1 MPLDEYA
8 KKRKFDKTPE
18 PGPGKP
24 RSKAKAA
31 TGGLFCVQ
39 RHDASHLHY
48 DLRLEIDGALAS
60 WAVPKG
66 PTLDSTRKSLAMK
79 VEDHPMEYAEFE
91 GNIPAGNYGAGSVM
105 LWDIGR
111 YTLLDEPPADQ
122 QLARGDFKF
131 SLEGSKLRGAFAL
144 VRMKRGQ
151 KGNEWLLIKKPDEY
165 AVPGW
170 TPEEHAWSVKT
181 KRSQEEIA
189 ANDDPIDPEHIDGS
203 KKAAMPKSIKP
214 MLATLVDG
222 PPSGEQWLY
231 EIKWDGVRA
240 LCFIEDG
247 KLRIESRNGKR
258 VEAQYPELAS
268 LPSLIQ
274 ADAAIVDGEIAV
286 LDEQGRARFE
296 LIQPRISTAH
306 NVETL
311 QQTNPAHLFLFDL
324 LYLDGY
330 DLRGV
335 PLETRK
341 GLLEKSVEWNDVVRY
356 SQHFTA
362 ETDTILEAVQKMG
375 VEGIVAKDRRS
386 PYEAARSKRWL
397 KVKAQKQQEFVIAGF
412 VEGERE
418 YFGSLVLGVN
428 KGKTLQHAGQVGTGF
443 DAKQRKAIFQKLE
456 PLVSKHCPLSPKPRI
471 KGVTWVEP
479 ELVCEVRFLEW
490 TSEGMLRAPVF
501 VGLREDKPAAE
512 VVREVEQ
519 KSPRHT
525 AKKRAPAKV
534 AAVDQSNTLN
544 LSGKEAVVEI
554 EGHTL
559 KLTNLDKVYF
569 PKDGYTK
576 RDLLRFYDE
585 VSPWLLPHLKDRPLS
600 LKRYPN
606 GIDDKFFFQKNASEH
621 FVDWLR
627 TEPVREGHPP
637 KTNNYAVAH
646 NRASLIYLVNL
657 GCIDHNPWLSRIGS
671 LTHPD
676 WILIDLDPFHC
687 PFDRVVEAAQI
698 VRGILNR
705 VGLKG
710 YPKTT
715 GGDGLHVYV
724 PLDPIYTYDQA
735 RSFAEILFHLANGER
750 PDLFTAPRSVGS
762 RKKNRVY
769 FDWQQIGTGKTIAAP
784 YVVRAYDGAP
794 VSTPLAWSEVKQGL
808 DPKDFT
814 IKNVLARF
822 SKKGDLF
829 APVLSGGQR
838 LESALKKLQ

>member
-18 PGPGKP
+18 PAPGKP
-24 RSKAKAA
+24 RSKAKPA

-39 RHDASHLHY
+39 RHRASHLHY
-48 DLRLEIDGALAS
+48 DLRLEINGALAS

-111 YTLLDEPPADQ
+111 YTLLDDPPAEQ

-131 SLEGSKLRGAFAL
+131 SLEGSKLHGAFAL

-170 TPEEHAWSVKT
+170 SPDEHAWSVKT

-189 ANDDPIDPEHIDGS
+189 ANDAPLDPEHIAGS
-203 KKAAMPKSIKP
+203 KKAAMPRSIKP

-240 LCFIEDG
+240 LCFIENG

-258 VEAQYPELAS
+258 TEEQYPELAS

-274 ADAAIVDGEIAV
+274 ANTAIVDGEIAV

-296 LIQPRISTAH
+296 LIQPRISTAR
-306 NVETL
+306 NIETL
-311 QQTNPAHLFLFDL
+311 QRTNPAHLFLFDL

-330 DLRGV
+330 DLHGV

-341 GLLEKSVEWNDVVRY
+341 GLLEKSVAWDDVVRY

-362 ETDTILEAVQKMG
+362 DTDTVLEAVRKMG
-375 VEGIVAKDRRS
+375 IEGIIAKDRRS
-386 PYEAARSKRWL
+386 PYEPARSKRWL
-397 KVKAQKQQEFVIAGF
+397 KVKVQNQQEFVIAGF

-418 YFGSLVLGVN
+418 YFGSLVLGVYEE
-428 KGKTLQHAGQVGTGF
+428 KRLRHVGQVGTGF
-443 DAKQRKAIFQKLE
+443 DAKQQKAIFQKLE
-456 PLVSKHCPLSPKPRI
+456 PLISKHCPLSPKPRI

-490 TSEGMLRAPVF
+490 TNEGMLRAPVF
-501 VGLREDKPAAE
+501 AGLREDKPPAE
-512 VVREVEQ
+512 VVREVAQ
-519 KSPRHT
+519 KSPRDT
-525 AKKRAPAKV
+525 TKKRLQSKPAT
-534 AAVDQSNTLN
+534 DESTDLDLN
-544 LSGKEAVVEI
+544 GKKEAVIEI

-559 KLTNLDKVYF
+559 KLTHLDKVFF

-585 VSPWLLPHLKDRPLS
+585 VSPLLLPHLKDRPLS

-606 GIDDKFFFQKNASEH
+606 GIGDKFFFQKNASEH

-627 TEPVREGHPP
+627 IEPVHEGHPP
-637 KTNNYAVAH
+637 KTINYVLAD

-657 GCIDHNPWLSRIGS
+657 GCIDHNPWMSRIGS
-671 LTHPD
+671 LKHPD

-687 PFDRVVEAAQI
+687 PFNRVVEAAQI
-698 VRGILNR
+698 VRDILNR

-715 GGDGLHVYV
+715 GGDGLHIYI
-724 PLDPIYTYDQA
+724 PLDPIYSYDQA
-735 RSFAEILFHLANGER
+735 RSFAEILFHLANEES

-762 RKKNRVY
+762 RKQDRVY
-769 FDWQQIGTGKTIAAP
+769 FDWQQIGSGKTIAAP
-784 YVVRAYDGAP
+784 YVVRAHNGAP
-794 VSTPLAWSEVKQGL
+794 VSTPLKWSEVKQGL
-808 DPKDFT
+808 DPADFT

-822 SKKGDLF
+822 RKEGDLF
-829 APVLSGGQR
+829 APVLAGGQR
-838 LESALKKLQ
+838 LEPALKKLQ